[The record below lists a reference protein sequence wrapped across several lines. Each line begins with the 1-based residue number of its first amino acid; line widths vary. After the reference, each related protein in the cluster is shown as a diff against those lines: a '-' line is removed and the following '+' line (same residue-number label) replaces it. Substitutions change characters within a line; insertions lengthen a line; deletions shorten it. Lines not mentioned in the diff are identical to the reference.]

1 MKKRPS
7 SRPPSSSDG
16 LRQLTA
22 RIPVRLHDF
31 LMDLKETNGVT
42 VQHAVKE
49 ALEDY
54 EKKKRGA

>member
-1 MKKRPS
+1 MKKT
-7 SRPPSSSDG
+7 PPKPAANDG

-22 RIPVRLHDF
+22 RIPASLHDF
-31 LMDLKETNGVT
+31 LTDLKEREGVT

-54 EKKKRGA
+54 RKKRGA